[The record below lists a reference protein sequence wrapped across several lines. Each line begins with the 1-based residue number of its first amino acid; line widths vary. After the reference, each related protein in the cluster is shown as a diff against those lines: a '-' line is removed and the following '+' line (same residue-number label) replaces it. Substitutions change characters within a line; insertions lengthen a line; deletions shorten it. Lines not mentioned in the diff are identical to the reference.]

1 MPKRVD
7 RAFTL
12 IELLVVI
19 AIIAILAA
27 ILFPVFAQAKAAA
40 KATQS
45 LSNTKQT
52 ALGAL
57 MYAGDFDDI
66 LPKHDN
72 NGSCL
77 YGESP
82 CDFPDWGNLEFAKTG
97 KASSDVM
104 YFGVIQPYIK
114 SQGIGI
120 SPFVGQTNWA
130 SAFSQGEVT
139 PPQGGYNAGDVPYYN
154 DTLSMMA
161 INMLV
166 IDFGVPT
173 NAGWQGSDINNRP
186 GASKGRLGQIA
197 RPAETIQFVAE
208 SSWDW
213 DLAIA
218 DGIGNGAVWP
228 SWENDQ
234 GCWSNS
240 ADGWTR
246 YVEKGISQVVGG
258 TYAGGGDPNRLVD
271 NKNYQGWCSFAFCDG
286 HAKAMKYTQ
295 AEQCIV
301 GPQPFIVGQPQTVS
315 WPKYYKYWTPDF

>member
-1 MPKRVD
+1 MPYRIA

-40 KATQS
+40 KATQC

-52 ALGAL
+52 ALAAL
-57 MYAGDFDDI
+57 MYANDFDDT
-66 LPKHDN
+66 LPRHDN

-77 YGESP
+77 YGEVP
-82 CDFPDWGNLEFAKTG
+82 CDYPDWGNLEFASTG
-97 KASSDVM
+97 KSNSDVM
-104 YFGVIQPYIK
+104 YFGVLQPYIK
-114 SQGIGI
+114 NEGINI
-120 SPFVGQTNWA
+120 SPFTGQTNWS

-139 PPQGGYNAGDVPYYN
+139 PPQGGYNAGDINYYN
-154 DTLSMMA
+154 HTLSMMA

-166 IDFGVPT
+166 IDFGLPVT
-173 NAGWQGSDINNRP
+173 AGWGSYDINNRP
-186 GASKGRLGQIA
+186 GASKGHLTQIV

-208 SSWDW
+208 SAWDW
-213 DLAIA
+213 NLAIT
-218 DGIGNGAVWP
+218 DEIGNGAVWP

-234 GCWSNS
+234 SCWSWW

-246 YVEKGISQVVGG
+246 YVEKGTSSAISGA
-258 TYAGGGDPNRLVD
+258 YSGGGDPNRLLD
-271 NKNYQGWCSFAFCDG
+271 NGNFQGWCSFAFCDG

-295 AEQCIV
+295 AEQCTV
-301 GPQPFIVGQPQTVS
+301 GPQPFVTGQPTTIS